1 MKKITLLVLML
12 TLGCVAFANDLTK
25 DFITGTPSIKS
36 MSQLAFAPQGIL
48 LIGDT
53 KAASVFAV
61 ATDDKTPG
69 TAPKRL
75 QINNIEAKLA
85 ALLGTK
91 KEEVMIH
98 DMVVN
103 PISKNIYLAVSRGQ
117 RRGTTPWKL
126 PADLA
131 DATLLIRV
139 KSGKDLEEVP
149 LKNVKYSQVAVP
161 NPTPLK
167 TKYWRGDARVDV
179 ITDIAYANGT
189 VYIAG
194 LSNEEFIS
202 TFRKVPFPF
211 KSDQLTAST
220 LEIYH
225 GAHGKYE
232 TKAPIRAFMPY
243 ALNGKPHIL
252 ASYTCTPLVTI
263 PEAKLKNGQH
273 VKGRTV
279 AELGMRNMPLDMIAI
294 KQKDK
299 EYILMANSTRNLMKI
314 SVNALAKTQ
323 HNITT
328 RLKDRGGSEGVKFT
342 SAPFLVQHLD
352 KLNEKQV
359 AVVMRMMD
367 GSLALGTLPVRIL

>member
-1 MKKITLLVLML
+1 MFLL
-12 TLGCVAFANDLTK
+12 TLSYVSFANDLTK
-25 DFITGTPSIKS
+25 DFITGTPAIKS

-53 KAASVFAV
+53 KASTVFAI
-61 ATDDKTPG
+61 ATNDKTPG
-69 TAPKRL
+69 AAPKRL
-75 QINNIEAKLA
+75 QINNIEDKLA

-103 PISKNIYLAVSRGQ
+103 PISKNVYLAVSRGQ
-117 RRGTTPWKL
+117 RRGITAWKL
-126 PADLA
+126 PGDLA

-139 KSGKDLEEVP
+139 KNGKDLEEVS
-149 LKNVKYSQVAVP
+149 LQNVQYSQVAVP

-211 KSDQLTAST
+211 KSNQLSAST

-243 ALNGKPHIL
+243 TLNNKPYIL

-263 PEAKLKNGQH
+263 PEEKLKNGQH

-279 AELGMRNMPLDMIAI
+279 AELGMRNMPLDMIVI
-294 KQKDK
+294 KQKVKQKEK

-314 SVNALAKTQ
+314 SVDALAKTQ
-323 HNITT
+323 YNITT
-328 RLKDRGGSEGVKFT
+328 RLKDRGGSEGIKYT
-342 SAPFLVQHLD
+342 SAPFLVQHLA

-359 AVVMRMMD
+359 AVLMRMAD
-367 GSLALGTLPVRIL
+367 GSLGLRTLPVRIL

>member
-1 MKKITLLVLML
+1 MFLL
-12 TLGCVAFANDLTK
+12 TLSYVSFANDLTK
-25 DFITGTPSIKS
+25 DFITGAPAIKS

-53 KAASVFAV
+53 KASAVFAI
-61 ATDDKTPG
+61 ATNDKTPG
-69 TAPKRL
+69 VAPKRL
-75 QINNIEAKLA
+75 QINNIEDKLA

-103 PISKNIYLAVSRGQ
+103 PISKNVYLAVSRGQ
-117 RRGTTPWKL
+117 RRGITAWKL
-126 PADLA
+126 PGDLA

-139 KSGKDLEEVP
+139 KNGKDLEEVS
-149 LKNVKYSQVAVP
+149 LQNVQYSQVAVP

-211 KSDQLTAST
+211 KSNQLSAST

-243 ALNGKPHIL
+243 TLNNKPYIL

-263 PEAKLKNGQH
+263 PEEKLKNGQH

-279 AELGMRNMPLDMIAI
+279 AELGMRNMPLDMIVI
-294 KQKDK
+294 KQKVKQKEK

-314 SVNALAKTQ
+314 SVDALAKTQ
-323 HNITT
+323 YNITT
-328 RLKDRGGSEGVKFT
+328 RLKDRGGSEGIKYT
-342 SAPFLVQHLD
+342 SAPFLVQHLA

-359 AVVMRMMD
+359 AVLMRMAD
-367 GSLALGTLPVRIL
+367 GSLSLRTLPVRIL